1 VSLWKLL
8 AIKIQ
13 PDVIFHIG
21 GFPIS
26 NTLLCTWITIVVLVV
41 FFFFA
46 TRRHDLIPS
55 GMQNFGEWAV
65 EALLGIVQGV
75 SGKEKGKRFFPLIAT
90 LFLFI
95 FLSNLLDV
103 FPGVDTVGW
112 IDTSALGHLS
122 SSPWLGIFPQNVPVA
137 GFLLFGDLSNK
148 LIPWIRPA
156 TTDLNLNFA
165 MAIIVVITVQCFGFY
180 TQGPKGHLSHYF
192 NFGTLFRSIIHFNP
206 GGLMQGVIEV
216 FVGLLEI
223 IDELARILSLS
234 FRLFGNI
241 FAGSIVLAVF
251 AFVLPFVAD
260 IIFIPFEIFIAFVQ
274 ALVFS
279 LLTLVYLEIA
289 TSSHTAHEESGT
301 IGEAEQEFAHN
312 EQRTAAATH

>member
-13 PDVIFHIG
+13 PDVIFRPF
-21 GFPIS
+21 GFPIT
-26 NTLLCTWITIVVLVV
+26 NTLLCTWISIVVLVV

-46 TRRHDLIPS
+46 TRRRELIPS
-55 GMQNFGEWAV
+55 GMQNFAEWAV

-75 SGKEKGKRFFPLIAT
+75 SGKEKGKKFFPLVAT

-95 FLSNLLDV
+95 FLSNLLDI

-112 IDTSALGHLS
+112 IDTSAVGHLS
-122 SSPWLGIFPQNVPVA
+122 STPWLGIFPQNTPVA

-165 MAIIVVITVQCFGFY
+165 MAIIVIITVQAFGFY
-180 TQGPKGHLSHYF
+180 TQGPKGHLSRYF
-192 NFGTLFRSIIHFNP
+192 NFGTLIRSITHFSP
-206 GGLMQGVIEV
+206 AGLMQGVIEV

-223 IDELARILSLS
+223 IDELSRVVSLS

-251 AFVLPFVAD
+251 AFVLPFLSDV
-260 IIFIPFEIFIAFVQ
+260 IFIPFELFVAFVQ

-289 TSSHTAHEESGT
+289 T
-301 IGEAEQEFAHN
+301 
-312 EQRTAAATH
+312 

>member
-13 PDVIFHIG
+13 PDVIFRPF
-21 GFPIS
+21 GFPIT
-26 NTLLCTWITIVVLVV
+26 NTLLCTWISIVVLVV

-46 TRRHDLIPS
+46 TRRRDLIPS
-55 GMQNFGEWAV
+55 GMQNFAEWAV

-75 SGKEKGKRFFPLIAT
+75 SGKEKGKKFFPLVAT

-112 IDTSALGHLS
+112 IDTSAIGHLS
-122 SSPWLGIFPQNVPVA
+122 SSPWLGIFPQNTPVF
-137 GFLLFGDLSNK
+137 GFLLFGALSNK

-165 MAIIVVITVQCFGFY
+165 MAIIVVITVQAFGFY
-180 TQGPKGHLSHYF
+180 SLGPKNHLGHYF

-251 AFVLPFVAD
+251 AFVLPFVSD
-260 IIFIPFEIFIAFVQ
+260 IVFIPFEVFIAFVQ

-301 IGEAEQEFAHN
+301 IEEAEQQFAHD